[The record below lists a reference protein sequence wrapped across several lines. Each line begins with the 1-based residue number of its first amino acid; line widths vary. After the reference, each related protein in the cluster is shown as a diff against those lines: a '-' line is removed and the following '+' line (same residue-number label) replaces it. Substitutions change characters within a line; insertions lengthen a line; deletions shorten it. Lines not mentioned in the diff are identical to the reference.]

1 MSGRP
6 RLSRHAVRHAAGRCG
21 LTMPANFCRTIELLI
36 CSGQLV
42 GPAAVEELELS
53 CQQGRIASGGHGAM
67 LTKKQHE
74 LLLFIASRLRE
85 TGIPPSFEEMKVALG
100 LRSKSGIHRL
110 MTALQERGFL
120 KRLPHRAR
128 AVEILRLP
136 DNVAPMRSAIRI
148 VSSGDSPGRADAL
161 PSSKPRQLLTA
172 SARQGVSLPFY
183 GKIAAGTPIEAL
195 RDTSQTI
202 EVPSSLISEG
212 SEYYALRVDGDSMI
226 EAGILNNDIVIIE
239 RAETAENGTIVV
251 ALVNNEEVTLKR
263 LRRRKKSIALEP
275 ANAAFETK
283 LFGPDQVKVQGRLS
297 ALIRTYDYP

>member
-1 MSGRP
+1 
-6 RLSRHAVRHAAGRCG
+6 
-21 LTMPANFCRTIELLI
+21 
-36 CSGQLV
+36 
-42 GPAAVEELELS
+42 
-53 CQQGRIASGGHGAM
+53 M

-74 LLLFIASRLRE
+74 LLLYIASRLRE

-110 MTALQERGFL
+110 MTALEERGFL

-148 VSSGDSPGRADAL
+148 VSSGESPPRAEAL
-161 PSSKPRQLLTA
+161 QNNKARPPLAA
-172 SARQGVSLPFY
+172 SIRQGVSLPFY

-202 EVPSSLISEG
+202 EVPSSLISES

-226 EAGILNNDIVIIE
+226 EAGILNGDIVIIE
-239 RAETAENGTIVV
+239 RAEAAENGTIVV

-297 ALIRTYDYP
+297 ALIRTYDYT

>member
-1 MSGRP
+1 
-6 RLSRHAVRHAAGRCG
+6 
-21 LTMPANFCRTIELLI
+21 
-36 CSGQLV
+36 
-42 GPAAVEELELS
+42 
-53 CQQGRIASGGHGAM
+53 M

-110 MTALQERGFL
+110 MTALEERGFL

-148 VSSGDSPGRADAL
+148 VSSGDSQPRSDGL
-161 PSSKPRQLLTA
+161 PTA
-172 SARQGVSLPFY
+172 RSRPPLAASERNGATLPFY
-183 GKIAAGTPIEAL
+183 GKIAAGMPIEAL

-202 EVPSSLISEG
+202 EVPGSLVSDG
-212 SEYYALRVDGDSMI
+212 SDYYALRVDGDSMS
-226 EAGILNNDIVIIE
+226 EAGILSGDIVIIE
-239 RAETAENGTIVV
+239 RAEAAENGTIVV

-275 ANAAFETK
+275 ANPAYETK

-297 ALIRTYDYP
+297 ALIRRYDYT